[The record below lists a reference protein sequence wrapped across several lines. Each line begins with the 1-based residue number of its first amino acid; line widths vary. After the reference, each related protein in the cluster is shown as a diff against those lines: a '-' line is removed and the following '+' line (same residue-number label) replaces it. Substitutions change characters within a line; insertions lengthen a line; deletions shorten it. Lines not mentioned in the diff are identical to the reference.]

1 LEFEFGKKSKKKK
14 VKPPHGPDLRF
25 WPTQKNRPRGPTTR
39 SPRALATLRLSCGP
53 ASSASFPR
61 AHTVTKSSLRRGAWP
76 SYSARPSLYRFPCL
90 DYSWAPVS
98 EPLRGC
104 RARINFPPPPAI
116 AAACRAWRN
125 PKPRPQE
132 IKPPSTRGNPH
143 PVQSCVVPPLLL
155 LHKFLRRCIQLGSK
169 PIAAA
174 ALVRCCHTHPL
185 ASVIGQGAS
194 LGRGGPVGGGDWS
207 VGIPDG
213 ARISHRGPADAQPR
227 GRATIVANPR

>member
-1 LEFEFGKKSKKKK
+1 LAHSGKQ
-14 VKPPHGPDLRF
+14 
-25 WPTQKNRPRGPTTR
+25 TARPNHEVTARAGHSAPVVR
-39 SPRALATLRLSCGP
+39 ARLVSQFSPRPHRDQVVAAPWGLAVILRVPVPLSLSLPRLQLGP
-53 ASSASFPR
+53 SVGTAPR
-61 AHTVTKSSLRRGAWP
+61 MSRSDQLPPPPRPWRRRAG
-76 SYSARPSLYRFPCL
+76 
-90 DYSWAPVS
+90 
-98 EPLRGC
+98 RGGP
-104 RARINFPPPPAI
+104 PPPPAI

-143 PVQSCVVPPLLL
+143 PVQSCAVPPLLL

-169 PIAAA
+169 PVAAA
-174 ALVRCCHTHPL
+174 ALVRGCHTHPL

>member
-1 LEFEFGKKSKKKK
+1 LAHSEKQ
-14 VKPPHGPDLRF
+14 
-25 WPTQKNRPRGPTTR
+25 TARPNHEVTARAGHSAPIVWAR
-39 SPRALATLRLSCGP
+39 LVSQFSPRPHRDQVVAAPWGLAVILRAPVPLSLSLPRLQLGP
-53 ASSASFPR
+53 SVGTAPR
-61 AHTVTKSSLRRGAWP
+61 MSRSDQL
-76 SYSARPSLYRFPCL
+76 
-90 DYSWAPVS
+90 WAP
-98 EPLRGC
+98 
-104 RARINFPPPPAI
+104 
-116 AAACRAWRN
+116 
-125 PKPRPQE
+125 
-132 IKPPSTRGNPH
+132 
-143 PVQSCVVPPLLL
+143 L

>member
-1 LEFEFGKKSKKKK
+1 MGQICAFG
-14 VKPPHGPDLRF
+14 PLRK
-25 WPTQKNRPRGPTTR
+25 TDRAAQPRGHRARWPLCAYRVGPPRQPVFPAPT
-39 SPRALATLRLSCGP
+39 P
-53 ASSASFPR
+53 
-61 AHTVTKSSLRRGAWP
+61 WP
-76 SYSARPSLYRFPCL
+76 SRRCAVGPGRHTPRARPSIAFPA
-90 DYSWAPVS
+90 SITAGPQ
-98 EPLRGC
+98 C
-104 RARINFPPPPAI
+104 RNRSADVALGSTFPPPPPAI

-143 PVQSCVVPPLLL
+143 PVQSCAVPPLLL

-169 PIAAA
+169 PVAAA
-174 ALVRCCHTHPL
+174 ALVRGCHTHPL